1 MLWMSVERGDGQCN
15 ALPPEMRDF
24 SISQLRIG
32 IVEKELLY
40 ANELSNVVN
49 IPGLRWKSWNSRK
62 DTCRIGTHENQN
74 LGLEDFLDDE
84 HLFRLW
90 GKPGVCCVHLYGM
103 CLIPLY
109 PCI

>member
-1 MLWMSVERGDGQCN
+1 MDSAMHCHLRRE
-15 ALPPEMRDF
+15 
-24 SISQLRIG
+24 ISLSANS
-32 IVEKELLY
+32 ELASLKKNY

-49 IPGLRWKSWNSRK
+49 IPGLTWKSWNSRK

-103 CLIPLY
+103 CLILLY